1 MNKLRKNQV
10 LMSKIYSVSKDG
22 KFNYD
27 YWEHTD
33 GPGRKR
39 PECVYVKLEHKFKEW
54 NVKNGTG
61 KEMYLG
67 MCYEMNV
74 TEDLYIA
81 QFKVIKG
88 TNKYN
93 FLMDEGFE
101 ETNDF

>member
-1 MNKLRKNQV
+1 MDKLRKNQV
-10 LMSKIYSVSKDG
+10 LVSKIYSVSKDG
-22 KFNYD
+22 KFEYNYWD
-27 YWEHTD
+27 RM
-33 GPGRKR
+33 GCPGRKR
-39 PECVYVKLEHKFKEW
+39 PECVYVELEHRFKEW
-54 NVKNGTG
+54 NRKNGTG

-67 MCYEMNV
+67 MCHDMYV

-81 QFKVIKG
+81 QFKVIRG